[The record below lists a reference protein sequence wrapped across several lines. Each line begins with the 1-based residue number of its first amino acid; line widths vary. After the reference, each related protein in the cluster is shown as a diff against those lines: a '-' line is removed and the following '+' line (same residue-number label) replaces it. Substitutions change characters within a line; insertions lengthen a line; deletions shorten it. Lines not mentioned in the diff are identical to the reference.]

1 MALTN
6 KIEKKPEY
14 IQMIFEG
21 DSETSFTNEALIK
34 QIIEVYVAHKAIK
47 ILVDLG
53 KVTGDRTTTQ
63 RFELGVL
70 AADKYH
76 EIQSKLNLPNCSFAA
91 VGNEPV
97 VDPNR
102 FTETVAVNRGLNV
115 KVFTE
120 MDKAIRW
127 LAAQSTE

>member
-1 MALTN
+1 MPLTH
-6 KIEKKPEY
+6 KIEKKPDY

-34 QIIEVYVAHKAIK
+34 QIIEVYVAHKATK
-47 ILVDLG
+47 ILVDLR
-53 KVTGDRTTTQ
+53 KVTGDRTTMQ

-76 EIQSKLNLPNCSFAA
+76 EIQSKLNLPNCFFAA
-91 VGNEPV
+91 VGNEPI

-102 FTETVAVNRGLNV
+102 FAETVAVNRGLNI

-120 MDKAIRW
+120 MDKAI
-127 LAAQSTE
+127 S